1 MCISKED
8 AAQFIIISSSVDF
21 PLSSIPI
28 ADPIHIFS
36 EESGGEE

>member
-21 PLSSIPI
+21 LLSLK

-36 EESGGEE
+36 EEGGGEE